1 MTCCN
6 LLLLTAVCLRYTKY
20 IYKCTYD
27 VLQVKTTQPRRYLV
41 RPNQGLIAPGKE
53 EKVTILLVEKDKNS
67 LLQQY
72 ESLGPAA
79 LETCKDK
86 FLVQSVAVSAEQA
99 ESLTEYDQ
107 LTALWTNIQSV
118 APPTD
123 PTNPNATATTH
134 PKAATANK
142 KLHVQHKVIGSA
154 SQTNNDNNVTS
165 TGAPAAPAPARP
177 IAHPERL
184 SKEQLI
190 VELTHLRKKY
200 DELVGFSVN
209 LTAERDVLN
218 NTLEQTKRD
227 LNRELNQSSSIVSG
241 GGGNSRGRSA
251 NVAATGSGSGSNFV
265 TLLIYIVTA
274 LLMGAKLQ
282 QMGFLHGLPGLTFH
296 HRNHHDDE
304 L

>member
-1 MTCCN
+1 MMM
-6 LLLLTAVCLRYTKY
+6 
-20 IYKCTYD
+20 
-27 VLQVKTTQPRRYLV
+27 QVKTTQPRRYLV

-67 LLQQY
+67 LLKQY

-154 SQTNNDNNVTS
+154 SQTNNVTS
-165 TGAPAAPAPARP
+165 GGGAPAAPAPARP

-241 GGGNSRGRSA
+241 GGGSHGRGRSA
-251 NVAATGSGSGSNFV
+251 NVAATGSSSSGSNFV

-296 HRNHHDDE
+296 HRNHDDE